1 LHQTNN
7 EKKRENQK
15 DQNFN
20 MFKKIGTP
28 LLVALLFCLHSTA
41 QTTTIPIHFK
51 LKFNSNDVVKGQN
64 FISKNN
70 DTLSIETFK
79 CYLSNF
85 KLEYTDKS
93 ISEIKNHYYLLDSD
107 SLKSFRIEL
116 PKKENK
122 TISKI
127 TFAIGIDSITN
138 TLGIQNG
145 ALDPIN
151 GMYWAWQSGYINFKI
166 EGKSSS
172 CKTRLNK
179 FHFHIGGY
187 LYPNYAL
194 RIIEI
199 PIHKSQNP
207 TKTLD
212 LTIDLATFFN
222 EIHLEENN
230 SIMIPGKKAM
240 ELADLSVKLFSEK

>member
-1 LHQTNN
+1 
-7 EKKRENQK
+7 
-15 DQNFN
+15 
-20 MFKKIGTP
+20 MFKKFGTP

-51 LKFNSNDVVKGQN
+51 LKFNSNDVVKDQK
-64 FISKNN
+64 FISKNK

-107 SLKSFRIEL
+107 SLKSFQFEL
-116 PKKENK
+116 PKTEKK

-127 TFAIGIDSITN
+127 TFAVGIDSITN
-138 TLGIQNG
+138 TSGIQNG
-145 ALDPIN
+145 VLDPIN

-172 CKTRLNK
+172 CKTRQNK

-187 LYPNYAL
+187 LHPNYAI
-194 RIIEI
+194 RTIEI
-199 PIHKSQNP
+199 PINKFQNP

-212 LTIDLATFFN
+212 LIIDLAKFFD

-230 SIMIPGKKAM
+230 TVMIPGKKAM
-240 ELADLSVKLFSEK
+240 KLADVSVKLFTVE